1 MRERAYY
8 SRRVRGCLP
17 IAFFLIAGCGDNL
30 GSGGRDPFEP
40 QPDHSEGLSNLS
52 ADLDRLLEGGDLVGA
67 CSRYFAGEAEGRR
80 ARLLCGKEMF
90 FYESFDTV
98 GAPAPLIDHLVTSF
112 PDEVGAGFERYGMVR
127 DPGSAVG
134 LPLGMVETVP
144 LDEAGEVAG
153 YAFTC
158 ASCHFGRLPDG
169 RYAVG
174 APNHAYDY
182 GRQILAIA
190 VYPSLALG
198 LSAPEDH
205 APEVV
210 AAVQPLVDR
219 HAADAAVQDALI
231 EAVTAL
237 APLGSAPSL
246 GRDVESYYASWAT
259 GTQDFI
265 IAPLPLD
272 DGVHIVSKI
281 IDLWAIPTSS
291 EEQAAGMPHAM
302 LAWSGGAPSLSDFLA
317 GFAIVGGQEPWSP
330 DRLAPLADY
339 IETLRA
345 PDNPD
350 PPDPAMVRD
359 GAELFTSAGC
369 ADCHGGPRGSGTR
382 LYEFEEIGTDAAMA
396 GWLDPDRDGEPC
408 CEVELVA
415 PLTGKL
421 KAPRLTGMWAKS
433 RFLHNG
439 SLASLEE
446 LFCLDGPRPA
456 GDEEPQATGGHAMTC
471 ELPDGDKRALI
482 AYLLAH

>member
-1 MRERAYY
+1 MRRSLLVAV
-8 SRRVRGCLP
+8 SALV
-17 IAFFLIAGCGDNL
+17 AGCGDNL
-30 GSGGRDPFEP
+30 GSDARDPFAT
-40 QPDHSEGLSNLS
+40 QPDTSDGLTNVS
-52 ADLDRLLEGGDLVGA
+52 ADLDLLLEQGALVGA

-90 FYESFDTV
+90 FYESFDTL
-98 GAPAPLIDHLVTSF
+98 GAPAALVDHLVQSF
-112 PDEVGAGFERYGMVR
+112 PDQIGAGFERYGMVR
-127 DPGSAVG
+127 DPGSPLG
-134 LPLGMVETVP
+134 LPLGLADTVP
-144 LDEAGEVAG
+144 LDEGGEVAA

-210 AAVQPLVDR
+210 AAVQPLLDH
-219 HAADAAVQDALI
+219 HAEDAAVQSALV

-237 APLGSAPSL
+237 APLGSAPAL
-246 GRDVESYYASWAT
+246 GRDVEAYHASRAT

-265 IAPLPLD
+265 LAPLPLD

-281 IDLWAIPTSS
+281 IDLWGIPDGA
-291 EEQAAGMPHAM
+291 EQAVAGMPHAM
-302 LAWSGGAPSLSDFLA
+302 LAWTGGAPSLSDFLA
-317 GFAIVGGQEPWSP
+317 GFAIVGGQEPWSA

-345 PDNPD
+345 PDNPE
-350 PPDPAMVRD
+350 PPDPALVAD
-359 GAELFTSAGC
+359 GAELFTAAGC
-369 ADCHGGPRGSGTR
+369 AGCHGGPRGSGTR
-382 LYEFEEIGTDAAMA
+382 LFDFEEIGTDAAMA
-396 GWLDPDRDGEPC
+396 RWLDPDGDGEPC

-421 KAPRLTGMWAKS
+421 KAPRLTGMWAKR

-439 SLASLEE
+439 SLASLDE
-446 LFCLDGPRPA
+446 LFCLGGPRPA
-456 GDEEPQATGGHAMTC
+456 VDQQPWATGGHAMTC
-471 ELPDGDKRALI
+471 ELPEGDKRALI